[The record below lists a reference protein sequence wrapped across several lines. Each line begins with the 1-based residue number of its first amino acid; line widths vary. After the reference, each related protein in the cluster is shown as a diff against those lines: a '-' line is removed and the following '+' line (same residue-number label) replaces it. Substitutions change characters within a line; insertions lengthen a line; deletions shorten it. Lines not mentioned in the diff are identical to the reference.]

1 MIVNNR
7 HCQMLPSPPP
17 RPLSSPSRASS
28 EYTVAIA
35 KHSANSEYTRASSG
49 EYIVAS
55 GSACTAARSSSEGE
69 EMTQLIELRE
79 QLRVAEQDIALAKEV
94 LQMERANLTSEKKKW
109 ALDRNV
115 EDQRWAEEIAQIS
128 RREKSIWGAKGKD
141 SHLAFQKERA
151 KWDQERKSM
160 MEKHRLELDDIM
172 NLLINSEVL
181 KAADGPA
188 KRELERRSH
197 EEQQRQHSQEALDL
211 MSLLKSADD
220 QKAALAL
227 AAENERKWE
236 QERERLNCKIAEL
249 RVALANRLEV
259 NFSQQTD
266 LDRQLREAMER
277 ESKLHEDLRLHRQ
290 QSEEDC
296 R

>member
-1 MIVNNR
+1 
-7 HCQMLPSPPP
+7 
-17 RPLSSPSRASS
+17 
-28 EYTVAIA
+28 
-35 KHSANSEYTRASSG
+35 
-49 EYIVAS
+49 
-55 GSACTAARSSSEGE
+55 
-69 EMTQLIELRE
+69 MTQLIELRE
-79 QLRVAEQDIALAKEV
+79 QLRAAEQDITLAKEV
-94 LQMERANLTSEKKKW
+94 LRMERANLTSEKKKW

-115 EDQRWAEEIAQIS
+115 EDQRWAEEMAQIS

-141 SHLAFQKERA
+141 SHLAFQKEQA

-197 EEQQRQHSQEALDL
+197 EEQQRQQHRQQQQQHRQEALDL

>member
-1 MIVNNR
+1 
-7 HCQMLPSPPP
+7 
-17 RPLSSPSRASS
+17 
-28 EYTVAIA
+28 
-35 KHSANSEYTRASSG
+35 
-49 EYIVAS
+49 
-55 GSACTAARSSSEGE
+55 
-69 EMTQLIELRE
+69 MTQLIELRE
-79 QLRVAEQDIALAKEV
+79 QLRVAEQDIVLAKEV
-94 LQMERANLTSEKKKW
+94 LRIERANLTSEKKRW

-115 EDQRWAEEIAQIS
+115 QDQRWAEEMAQIS
-128 RREKSIWGAKGKD
+128 RREKRIWGAEGKD
-141 SHLAFQKERA
+141 SHLAFQKEQA

-172 NLLINSEVL
+172 NLLINSEI

-197 EEQQRQHSQEALDL
+197 EEQNRQHHRQQQQQHRQEALDL

-236 QERERLNCKIAEL
+236 QERARLNCKIAEL

-277 ESKLHEDLRLHRQ
+277 ESKLHEDLRLQRQ